1 LAVEYKR
8 QAEKEAS
15 MQKEYAVV
23 RAIGTDRVGIV
34 EDLSTLIQQTS
45 CNIEESSMAVLGG
58 EFAVMVLVSGA
69 PEAVADLRAYDYGAS
84 QVRDLQVDVIPTQLP
99 ETLKKGVAYE
109 IETVSLD
116 SPGIVHAVT
125 ALLSRE
131 GINIEQLDTDTVP
144 APFTGAPMFT
154 MNIRVVLEGPRFAFQ
169 LKQKLEQLAAQR
181 DLDITFSSLAEPR

>member
-1 LAVEYKR
+1 
-8 QAEKEAS
+8 
-15 MQKEYAVV
+15 MQKEYAIV

-34 EDLSTLIQQTS
+34 EDLSTLIGQCG

-58 EFAVMVLVSGA
+58 EFAVMVLVSGVH
-69 PEAVADLRAYDYGAS
+69 EAVTELRSYDYGS
-84 QVRDLQVDVIPTQLP
+84 SKVRDLQVDVMPTKIP
-99 ETLKKGVAYE
+99 EAVKRGVAYE

-125 ALLSRE
+125 ALLSQE
-131 GINIEQLDTDTVP
+131 GVNIEQLATDTVP

-154 MNIRVVLEGPRFAFQ
+154 MNIRIVLESPRYAHQ
-169 LKQKLEQLAAQR
+169 LRQKLEQLAAQR